1 MLNVSEAVKQRYL
14 SDEFNGDYKLTIGN
28 ASYTGRNI
36 QQGSLEIT
44 ESLCSGEN
52 IDFSSVEMGQ
62 ISLTLINFTEGI
74 KDLQGKKLNLVQTV
88 AGEDVPIATEYT
100 VVNAKNSGE
109 YLMEIVAND
118 GLYAF
123 QRDVT
128 DWWNKEVKFPITHRN
143 LLISLCNYCGVQYS
157 IPGTYCNSTLSIKK
171 SIDSDSI
178 TALEVLGWLQEVAG
192 CFYRMNRYNV
202 LTARTVTV
210 KRLRPSV
217 GLQPRTGLYPGTINQ
232 EWVDEQSVKYTVPQ
246 IVSDLEVPDY
256 EVAGIDKLQISG
268 TINDVGVTAGE
279 GTNCYKIVSNPLLF
293 SFSTDELGTIARRI
307 YNVLKGIKYRPFTA
321 KLKGLPYVE
330 TGDLVQVTTLKGLV
344 VLCPLL
350 KRTMSGAG
358 LAYDKFECKGNEKR
372 EQVTT
377 KTGRNLR
384 VLNQRTHEIINTID
398 EMSSRIT
405 SISTEVDANTTKI
418 EEQSTLIQQTAKEVN
433 LQATRITTINGIVE
447 SHTAQIQVNANNIAL
462 KVSTS
467 EYNADTIV
475 NMINVD
481 TSGVQIKAS
490 KLDLEFGSA
499 ASKVTIKATTANDG
513 VLFDGT
519 GKVEFNTKGEFRV
532 KNLDTNG
539 NQANR
544 ILATNSSSESSAEI
558 YNYWDNVRANDIDLS
573 GSNTENNIWI
583 VNSRIGE
590 DKNANNIR
598 LYSTSTA
605 HTATL
610 HNFKLTGTDPVQANS
625 VRLEAID
632 GSNKLC
638 LWNYCVTNTS
648 GTYLSNLVS
657 LESIV
662 NGSVV
667 TNTATIANYR
677 GAGVRANEIS
687 MTATPDGTNQT
698 RIENFNTNRASAN
711 TLIMDATNYPYMRF
725 VNYQKDNPYSGTK
738 YVASSIYL
746 KQTSNINSFDFY
758 NNRKSA
764 TSGLEV
770 ASGNHL
776 AMYTDTSSSGSVFR
790 VDNYHWNGNLGNQMD
805 MASYNSSSSFSLRN
819 YNSSGVAR
827 SWLTM
832 SGDGTLELGG
842 NTGGTSRLTLNS
854 NGNLDLVGRNV
865 AYVAA
870 SSSNGYVAIKTKNV
884 EKICE
889 WVDIDGN
896 GNYFLKGVN

>member
-28 ASYTGRNI
+28 ACYTGRNI

-100 VVNAKNSGE
+100 VVNAKNSSE

-128 DWWNKEVKFPITHRN
+128 DWWNKEVTFPITHRN
-143 LLISLCNYCGVQYS
+143 LLIALCNYCGVQYS

-202 LTARTVTV
+202 LTARTVTM

-217 GLQPRTGLYPGTINQ
+217 GLHPRSGLYPGTVDQ

-256 EVAGIDKLQISG
+256 EVAEIDKLQISG

-293 SFSTDELGTIARRI
+293 SFSTDELDTIARRI
-307 YNVLKGIKYRPFTA
+307 FNVLKGIKYRPFTA

-418 EEQSTLIQQTAKEVN
+418 EEHSTLIQQTADEIK
-433 LQATRITTINGIVE
+433 LQAQQIKNVNGIVSSHTTSINQNAQEILIQAQSIETINGTVTT
-447 SHTAQIQVNANNIAL
+447 HTTQIQNNAKEINLRVLKEDFNGKNIA
-462 KVSTS
+462 T
-467 EYNADTIV
+467 A
-475 NMINVD
+475 INLGTD
-481 TSGVQIKAS
+481 GVQIQAS

-519 GKVEFNTKGEFRV
+519 GKVEFNTKGEFRA
-532 KNLDTNG
+532 KNLSSNG
-539 NQANR
+539 TEANR
-544 ILATNSSSESSAEI
+544 VLLTNSSSSSSSEI
-558 YNYWDNVRANDIDLS
+558 YNYLNSKLAN
-573 GSNTENNIWI
+573 
-583 VNSRIGE
+583 
-590 DKNANNIR
+590 
-598 LYSTSTA
+598 
-605 HTATL
+605 
-610 HNFKLTGTDPVQANS
+610 
-625 VRLEAID
+625 
-632 GSNKLC
+632 
-638 LWNYCVTNTS
+638 
-648 GTYLSNLVS
+648 YLD
-657 LESIV
+657 LES
-662 NGSVV
+662 
-667 TNTATIANYR
+667 
-677 GAGVRANEIS
+677 
-687 MTATPDGTNQT
+687 Q
-698 RIENFNTNRASAN
+698 
-711 TLIMDATNYPYMRF
+711 
-725 VNYQKDNPYSGTK
+725 
-738 YVASSIYL
+738 
-746 KQTSNINSFDFY
+746 
-758 NNRKSA
+758 
-764 TSGLEV
+764 
-770 ASGNHL
+770 
-776 AMYTDTSSSGSVFR
+776 
-790 VDNYHWNGNLGNQMD
+790 
-805 MASYNSSSSFSLRN
+805 
-819 YNSSGVAR
+819 
-827 SWLTM
+827 
-832 SGDGTLELGG
+832 
-842 NTGGTSRLTLNS
+842 
-854 NGNLDLVGRNV
+854 
-865 AYVAA
+865 
-870 SSSNGYVAIKTKNV
+870 AI
-884 EKICE
+884 
-889 WVDIDGN
+889 
-896 GNYFLKGVN
+896 